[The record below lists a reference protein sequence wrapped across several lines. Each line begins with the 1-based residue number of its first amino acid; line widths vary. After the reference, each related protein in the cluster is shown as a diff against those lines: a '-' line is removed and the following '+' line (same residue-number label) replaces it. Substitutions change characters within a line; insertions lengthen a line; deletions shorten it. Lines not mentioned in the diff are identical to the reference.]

1 MLLYMCRSLI
11 ESVVMIQNSY
21 NFMEKSVWVFVK
33 TIFHIAYGEI
43 GDDEY
48 NIIHCDEGGHFM
60 L

>member
-1 MLLYMCRSLI
+1 
-11 ESVVMIQNSY
+11 MIQNSY

-48 NIIHCDEGGHFM
+48 NIIHCDERRPFYAM
-60 L
+60 TAK